1 MSWIGEPLQY
11 GFFVRALV
19 AGVAL
24 GTVTG
29 AVGAFVVLRR
39 MSYIGH
45 GLSHSL
51 LGGIAVSLALGRGVY
66 LGAAVA
72 TVVSAVLI
80 DRVARRPGL
89 AADAAI
95 GIVTTA
101 MFALGIVVLDL
112 LGGGGA
118 NAESLLFGSILG
130 VRGVDVAAACGTALV
145 VALILFAGWKRLL
158 FTAFDPVVATV
169 QGVRARAVELGLD
182 LLVAGVVVVGV
193 RLLGVLMVAAAVVIP
208 ASAAR
213 MVSHRAGVVLGLG
226 ALVGGIS
233 QVSGLFVSWHWS
245 VPSGPAIVLISVNLF
260 LLAAFASSIT
270 RLTSLARARQ
280 AAETVEVS
288 HRGDRTG
295 GDSAPGR

>member
-1 MSWIGEPLQY
+1 MNWLTEPLQY
-11 GFFVRALV
+11 GFFARALV

-24 GTVTG
+24 GAITG
-29 AVGAFVVLRR
+29 AVGCFVVLRR

-101 MFALGIVVLDL
+101 MFALGIVILHL

-130 VRGVDVAAACGTALV
+130 VRVADLWAACGAALV
-145 VALILFAGWKRLL
+145 GAVVLFTAWKRLL

-169 QGVRARAVELGLD
+169 QGVRARAVELALD

-193 RLLGVLMVAAAVVIP
+193 RLLGVLMVAAAVVVP
-208 ASAAR
+208 AAAAR
-213 MVSHRAGVVLGLG
+213 LVSHRAGMVLGLG
-226 ALVGGIS
+226 AAGGAVS
-233 QVSGLFVSWHWS
+233 QVAGLYVSWHWA
-245 VPSGPAIVLISVNLF
+245 VPSGPAIVLVSVNLF
-260 LLAAFASSIT
+260 LLAALASTIS
-270 RLTSLARARQ
+270 RRMSLVRARRP
-280 AAETVEVS
+280 AGPA
-288 HRGDRTG
+288 G
-295 GDSAPGR
+295 GTSRARREEPGR

>member
-1 MSWIGEPLQY
+1 MSWLTDPLHY
-11 GFFVRALV
+11 AFFARALA

-24 GTVTG
+24 GAVTG

-95 GIVTTA
+95 GIVTTG
-101 MFALGIVVLDL
+101 MFALGIVVLHL

-130 VRGVDVAAACGTALV
+130 VRPEDLAAACAAAAV
-145 VALILFAGWKRLL
+145 VGVVLFAGWKRLL

-169 QGVRARAVELGLD
+169 QGVRARTVELALD

-193 RLLGVLMVAAAVVIP
+193 RLLGVLMVAAAVVVP
-208 ASAAR
+208 AAAAR
-213 MVSHRAGVVLGLG
+213 LVSHRAGVVLALG
-226 ALVGGIS
+226 ALAGAVS
-233 QVSGLFVSWHWS
+233 QVAGLFVSWHWS
-245 VPSGPAIVLISVNLF
+245 VPSGPAIVLVSVNLF
-260 LLAAFASSIT
+260 LLAAFASTIS
-270 RLTSLARARQ
+270 RRMSLVRAR
-280 AAETVEVS
+280 
-288 HRGDRTG
+288 R
-295 GDSAPGR
+295 SAGPIDGMSRARREGTSTAGR